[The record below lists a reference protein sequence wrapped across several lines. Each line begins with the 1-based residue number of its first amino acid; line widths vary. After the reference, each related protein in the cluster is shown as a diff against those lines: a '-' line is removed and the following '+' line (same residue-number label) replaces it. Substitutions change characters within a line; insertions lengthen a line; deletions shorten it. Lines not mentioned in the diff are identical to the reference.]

1 MKALVFEEHGQIDN
15 LKVLKLPEPELK
27 KGEVLLKLKASA
39 LNHLDLFVLK
49 GWKGLDLKFPHICG
63 ADGTGVVVG
72 LGEGVEGFK
81 EGDEVVIN
89 PGISCMKCPFCFK
102 GEHSLCRDFGILGE
116 HFPGTFAE
124 YISVPFYNIEK
135 APPHLTE
142 EERASFPLTFLTS
155 YRMLFTKGKI
165 KAGDRILIHGVS
177 SGVSLASLTFS
188 KISGCIVIITSSKDE
203 ALLKAKEMGADFI
216 INYKNENVFKRVM
229 EITNGEGVDI
239 VIDSVGKDT
248 WLTSLRSVKKGG
260 KVITCGATSGPDPQ
274 EEIRLIFWKQIEIYG
289 STMSSISEF
298 REMVNLVKEKRL
310 KPVIDSIFPLEE
322 GKLAYKKLEEG
333 KQFGKIVLKI

>member
-1 MKALVFEEHGQIDN
+1 MKALVFEEHGTIDN
-15 LKVLKLPEPELK
+15 LKVLNLPEPKLK
-27 KGEVLLKLKASA
+27 RQEVLLKLKASA

-63 ADGTGVVVG
+63 ADGTGIVVG
-72 LGEGVEGFK
+72 LGEGVEDFK

-89 PGISCMKCPFCFK
+89 PGISCMKCLSCFK
-102 GEHSLCRDFGILGE
+102 GEHSLCRDFSILGE
-116 HFPGTFAE
+116 HYPGTFAE
-124 YISVPFYNIEK
+124 YISVPYYNIEK
-135 APPHLTE
+135 APAHLTD

-177 SGVSLASLTFS
+177 SGVSLASLIFS
-188 KISGCIVIITSSKDE
+188 KVSGCSVIITSSKDE
-203 ALLKAKEMGADFI
+203 GLLKAKEMGADFI

-229 EITNGEGVDI
+229 EITGGEGVDI
-239 VIDSVGKDT
+239 VIDSVGKET

-260 KVITCGATSGPDPQ
+260 KIITCGATSGPDPQ

-298 REMVNLVKEKRL
+298 KQMVNLVKEKKL
-310 KPVIDSIFPLEE
+310 KPVIDSVFPLEE